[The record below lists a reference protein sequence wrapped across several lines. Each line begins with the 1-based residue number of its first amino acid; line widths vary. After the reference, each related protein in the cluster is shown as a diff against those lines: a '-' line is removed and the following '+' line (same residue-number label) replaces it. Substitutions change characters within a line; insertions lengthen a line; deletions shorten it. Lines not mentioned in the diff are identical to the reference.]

1 MPNYLKVCPLHSRS
15 TGCWGFLGDYNPHS
29 RLWEAPTGRKF
40 CCSRAWPAAV
50 CTTTRDLRRDPDGPR
65 RKAESVASS
74 PASGWGVSLI
84 LPAEELYLPR
94 IFSKATVQGASGH
107 FNCLGSG
114 DAVSA
119 LTGRGQGNGF
129 VGQEAAELLADYE

>member
-1 MPNYLKVCPLHSRS
+1 M
-15 TGCWGFLGDYNPHS
+15 
-29 RLWEAPTGRKF
+29 
-40 CCSRAWPAAV
+40 
-50 CTTTRDLRRDPDGPR
+50 
-65 RKAESVASS
+65 ASS

-84 LPAEELYLPR
+84 LPAEQLYLPR
-94 IFSKATVQGASGH
+94 IFSKATVQGVSGC

-119 LTGRGQGNGF
+119 LTGRGQGNVGF